1 MSSTLDRLSLDGKV
15 AVVTGGAG
23 AIGQVYGRALAEAG
37 ASVVLADLNAEG
49 AEQAAKTLA
58 ADGLRALGVRV
69 DITDRAS
76 AADMAAKATDAFGGI
91 DILVNNAALM
101 AETVPL
107 HSHVTAALHS
117 GDVTKEEM
125 DEIVLQFSAYYGFA
139 KGEALAATVETAWTS
154 RPD

>member
-1 MSSTLDRLSLDGKV
+1 MSNTLDRFSLDGKV

-23 AIGQVYGRALAEAG
+23 AIGQVYGRALAEA
-37 ASVVLADLNAEG
+37 
-49 AEQAAKTLA
+49 
-58 ADGLRALGVRV
+58 
-69 DITDRAS
+69 
-76 AADMAAKATDAFGGI
+76 DAFGGV